1 MQDQNIT
8 KFEASVR
15 RVGCRDLT
23 VIQFTDVTRS
33 VYWYTKGSA
42 RQPRSSVSFWSS
54 LALWVST
61 KVWVINLILA
71 VNYLQ
76 SLHVTWNQN
85 INLSNP
91 QQTHI
96 LKNTRITL

>member
-42 RQPRSSVSFWSS
+42 RQPRSSVSF
-54 LALWVST
+54 
-61 KVWVINLILA
+61 
-71 VNYLQ
+71 
-76 SLHVTWNQN
+76 
-85 INLSNP
+85 
-91 QQTHI
+91 
-96 LKNTRITL
+96 